1 MLKKVLDAVRTNLDG
16 VEAWFVPGVTML
28 DLKRSVQLDRFSCG
42 AQCVAMILSVFG
54 KSETI
59 GRIVG
64 TLDVGEKGVGPT
76 RLREFLERHGL
87 KTRRKNR
94 ATLEDIKRAIAK
106 GSPVLLCSKDGGH
119 WIVAFGFTKNAVCV
133 ADPSI
138 CVRSLRTRWLDEKFE
153 AYRDRTAYIV
163 SEEERC

>member
-1 MLKKVLDAVRTNLDG
+1 MLKQALDAIRNQADAVG
-16 VEAWFVPGVTML
+16 AWFLPDVTML
-28 DLKRSVQLDRFSCG
+28 KMDRSCQLDRFSCG
-42 AQCVAMILSVFG
+42 AQCVYMIMSVFG
-54 KSETI
+54 KPKAVCCI
-59 GRIVG
+59 AGA
-64 TLDVGEKGVGPT
+64 LDVGEKGVGPT

-119 WIVAFGFTKNAVCV
+119 WIVAFGFTKDAVCV

-138 CVRSLRTRWLDEKFE
+138 CVRSLRTRWPDAKFE
-153 AYRDRTAYIV
+153 AYRDRVAYIV
-163 SEEERC
+163 SEEEP

>member
-1 MLKKVLDAVRTNLDG
+1 MKQALDAIRNQADAVG
-16 VEAWFVPGVTML
+16 AWFLPDVTML
-28 DLKRSVQLDRFSCG
+28 KMDRSCQLDRYSCG

-54 KSETI
+54 KAETI

-76 RLREFLERHGL
+76 RIREFLERHGL

-138 CVRSLRTRWLDEKFE
+138 CVRSLRTRWPDEKFE

-163 SEEERC
+163 SKEES

>member
-1 MLKKVLDAVRTNLDG
+1 MLKQVLDAVRTKLDG

-28 DLKRSVQLDRFSCG
+28 DLKRSCQLDRFSCG
-42 AQCVAMILSVFG
+42 AQCVSMILSVFG
-54 KSETI
+54 KAKAI

-64 TLDVGEKGVGPT
+64 VLDIGEKGVGPT
-76 RLREFLERHGL
+76 RIREFLERHGL
-87 KTRRKNR
+87 KVRRKNR

-106 GSPVLLCSKDGGH
+106 GGSPVLLCSKDGGH

-138 CVRSLRTRWLDEKFE
+138 CVRSLRTRWPDEKFE

-163 SEEERC
+163 SKE